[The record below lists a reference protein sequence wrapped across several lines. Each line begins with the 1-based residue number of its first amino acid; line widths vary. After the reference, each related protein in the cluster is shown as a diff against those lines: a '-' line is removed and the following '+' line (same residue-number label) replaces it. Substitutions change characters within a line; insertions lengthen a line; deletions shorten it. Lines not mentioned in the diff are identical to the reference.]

1 MNKSINFCH
10 FPHDSI
16 CTNPALY
23 CNAAYLVIY
32 ETIND
37 HITNE
42 DVHVSIDDR
51 SKLNSIEDL

>member
-1 MNKSINFCH
+1 MNESINFCH
-10 FPHDSI
+10 FPHKST
-16 CTNPALY
+16 CVNPALY